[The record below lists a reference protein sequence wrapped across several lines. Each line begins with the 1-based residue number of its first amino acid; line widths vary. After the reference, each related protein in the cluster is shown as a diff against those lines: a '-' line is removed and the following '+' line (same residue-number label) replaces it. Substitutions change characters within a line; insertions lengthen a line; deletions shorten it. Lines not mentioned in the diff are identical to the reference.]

1 MAQQQ
6 ISDRSR
12 ALTEKDV
19 NYDAKETTLQDR
31 E

>member
-12 ALTEKDV
+12 ALAEKDV